1 MPLEGNLTSYA
12 QTKASPRNSGALC
25 YNKTNGGA
33 FGINAMAISL
43 EQYVAEATNAYK
55 PAKDA
60 VQAQLDAIPGQLQAA
75 NDTIARNY
83 AQQQSQLN
91 DQRNAAATS
100 ASLQAAGSGGSFG
113 GKANLANRRYY
124 TQSFV
129 PAQTQLQTNQSNEMQ
144 RTRQSYD
151 DKRTSLNSQLSSIDA
166 QVNEMA
172 LQKYWAAVEA
182 EKQRQWEAEQAEK
195 ARQAQIRAAQ
205 ASAAASNPY
214 QYIMDAMGKSNGGY
228 TLMADRN
235 MYGGFDWVDAQGNP
249 HTLSTVAAAAA
260 GGATSGDA
268 FNRALYQLAQ
278 QAANQGDY
286 YSQELVKQMNNG
298 FRYAKGATAG
308 TKSNALKTLDL
319 NVTKW

>member
-1 MPLEGNLTSYA
+1 
-12 QTKASPRNSGALC
+12 
-25 YNKTNGGA
+25 
-33 FGINAMAISL
+33 MAISL
-43 EQYVAEATNAYK
+43 EQYIAEATNAYK

-60 VQAQLDAIPGQLQAA
+60 VQSQLDAIPGQLQAA
-75 NDTIARNY
+75 NDTISRNY

-91 DQRNAAATS
+91 DQRNAAATA

-113 GKANLANRRYY
+113 GQANLANRRYY

-166 QVNEMA
+166 QANEMA

-182 EKQRQWEAEQAEK
+182 EKERQWQAEQAEK
-195 ARQAQIRAAQ
+195 NRRAQ
-205 ASAAASNPY
+205 AAAAAASNPY
-214 QYIMDAMGKSNGGY
+214 QYLMDALRNNGGGY
-228 TLMADRN
+228 TLSADRN
-235 MYGGFDWVDAQGNP
+235 MYGGFDWLDSSGNP
-249 HTLSTVAAAAA
+249 HTLATVAAAAA

-286 YSQELVKQMNNG
+286 YSQQLVNQMNNG
-298 FRYAKGATAG
+298 VRYAKGATAN
-308 TKSNALKTLDL
+308 TKSDALRTLNL
-319 NVTKW
+319 NVTSW

>member
-1 MPLEGNLTSYA
+1 MPLESNLISYA
-12 QTKASPRNSGALC
+12 QNKASPRNSGALC

-75 NDTIARNY
+75 NDTISRNY

-151 DKRTSLNSQLSSIDA
+151 DKRTSLSSQLSSIDA
-166 QVNEMA
+166 QANEMA

-195 ARQAQIRAAQ
+195 ARQAQR
-205 ASAAASNPY
+205 
-214 QYIMDAMGKSNGGY
+214 
-228 TLMADRN
+228 
-235 MYGGFDWVDAQGNP
+235 
-249 HTLSTVAAAAA
+249 AAAAA
-260 GGATSGDA
+260 QAAAQNDYMRYLMEAQKNQGQGQGQGYKNWDFGNGYSLQQLPNGQAAYYKNGNALSAGQFLEGTGANGVNWNLWNDVWNNGVSTNGVGSDTISA
-268 FNRALYQLAQ
+268 FNRRTPTSSNY
-278 QAANQGDY
+278 DY
-286 YSQELVKQMNNG
+286 LW
-298 FRYAKGATAG
+298 R
-308 TKSNALKTLDL
+308 
-319 NVTKW
+319 

>member
-1 MPLEGNLTSYA
+1 MRLIT
-12 QTKASPRNSGALC
+12 SPRKSGALC

-55 PAKDA
+55 PAKTA
-60 VQAQLDAIPGQLQAA
+60 IQTQLDALPGQLQAA
-75 NDTIARNY
+75 NDTISRNY

-144 RTRQSYD
+144 RTRQSYED
-151 DKRTSLNSQLSSIDA
+151 QRTSLNSQMSNLDA
-166 QVNEMA
+166 QINEMA
-172 LQKYWAAVEA
+172 LKKYWEAVEA

-214 QYIMDAMGKSNGGY
+214 QYLMDALKGGGSGY
-228 TLMADRN
+228 TLSADRN
-235 MYGGFDWVDAQGNP
+235 MYGGFDWLDSNGNP
-249 HTLSTVAAAAA
+249 HTLATVAAAAA

-268 FNRALYQLAQ
+268 FNRALFQLAQ

-286 YSQELVKQMNNG
+286 YSQVLVQQMNNG
-298 FRYAKGATAG
+298 KRFAKGVTNNS
-308 TKSNALKTLDL
+308 KSDILRTLNL
-319 NVTKW
+319 NVTSW

>member
-1 MPLEGNLTSYA
+1 
-12 QTKASPRNSGALC
+12 
-25 YNKTNGGA
+25 
-33 FGINAMAISL
+33 MAISL

-75 NDTIARNY
+75 NDTISRNY

-166 QVNEMA
+166 QANEMA

-182 EKQRQWEAEQAEK
+182 EKERQWQAEQAEK
-195 ARQAQIRAAQ
+195 NRQAQ
-205 ASAAASNPY
+205 AAAAAAANPY
-214 QYIMDAMGKSNGGY
+214 QYIMDAMGKSDSGY

-249 HTLSTVAAAAA
+249 HTIATVAAAAA
-260 GGATSGDA
+260 GGATSGEA

-286 YSQELVKQMNNG
+286 YSQQLVNQMNNG
-298 FRYAKGATAG
+298 YRYAKGAPAG